1 MPKGSRQAD
10 TRKGAAKR
18 APKGGAQ
25 GGSRGAAKQPPSGER
40 VAALQE
46 DTVKPLLD
54 AWKAARTRAAK
65 NRIALVLRVELARR
79 GEKADAWMK
88 LLEGVR

>member
-1 MPKGSRQAD
+1 M
-10 TRKGAAKR
+10 GAR
-18 APKGGAQ
+18 F
-25 GGSRGAAKQPPSGER
+25 AAMSEEAFIAGF
-40 VAALQE
+40 AG

-54 AWKAARTRAAK
+54 AWRAAKTRAAK
-65 NRIALVLRVELARR
+65 NRIALVLRMELARR

>member
-1 MPKGSRQAD
+1 M
-10 TRKGAAKR
+10 GARFA
-18 APKGGAQ
+18 AMSEGAFIA
-25 GGSRGAAKQPPSGER
+25 GLAG
-40 VAALQE
+40 

-54 AWKAARTRAAK
+54 AWRAAKTRAAK
-65 NRIALVLRVELARR
+65 NRIALVLRMELARR